1 MATEHG
7 DYENPA
13 LFSDEEL
20 VSLSRAGD
28 ADATSALVTRMIP
41 LVRGKASS
49 IHDSEMGFDDLF
61 QEGMVGLL
69 SAIGSFDS
77 LQDASF
83 KTYAGVCI
91 TNRIISAVRKFHGKK
106 KIPSGFCVPLENEDF
121 SLPDVSASPEE
132 LVLGNEAAEAIHS
145 AFDKLL
151 SGFEKDVL
159 RLYLDG
165 CSYEETALRLG
176 SCAKSVDNALQRI
189 RRKLKFLI

>member
-1 MATEHG
+1 MALGHG

-13 LFSDEEL
+13 LFSNEEL

-49 IHDSEMGFDDLF
+49 IHDSEMGSDDLF

-77 LQDASF
+77 TRDASF

-91 TNRIISAVRKFHGKK
+91 ANRITSAVRKFHGKK
-106 KIPSGFCVPLENEDF
+106 RYRQVFVFLSKMRISLSRMFLQTPKSLCSGMKPPKRFIPPLINSFRASRKTFSGFILM
-121 SLPDVSASPEE
+121 
-132 LVLGNEAAEAIHS
+132 GAAMKKQLCI
-145 AFDKLL
+145 
-151 SGFEKDVL
+151 
-159 RLYLDG
+159 
-165 CSYEETALRLG
+165 
-176 SCAKSVDNALQRI
+176 
-189 RRKLKFLI
+189 